1 MLTGNQVFGPMG
13 YIITDY
19 GKVVFG
25 IMEYLMV
32 NGLAKIVK
40 ITLKYFNIMYD
51 EKIFRI
57 YKRGKMLVIIL
68 VLNQW
73 IQITILI

>member
-1 MLTGNQVFGPMG
+1 MYSDTGLRLVSIFRNANWKSGIWTNG
-13 YIITDY
+13 LYIITDY

-40 ITLKYFNIMYD
+40 ITLKYFNI
-51 EKIFRI
+51 
-57 YKRGKMLVIIL
+57 
-68 VLNQW
+68 
-73 IQITILI
+73 

>member
-1 MLTGNQVFGPMG
+1 MG

-40 ITLKYFNIMYD
+40 ITLKYFNIMD

-57 YKRGKMLVIIL
+57 YKRGRC
-68 VLNQW
+68 
-73 IQITILI
+73 